1 MADKDTAYRSA
12 REKFL
17 GLSLESTRKSYYPQ
31 LQMHLEAARE
41 NERQLQLLI
50 DNIPARI
57 SYVNA
62 EERYVFV
69 NLAYEKAFGLQRDQ
83 IVGRKMVEILGH
95 DNYEK
100 IAHHLQEALRGK
112 QVRFEYSFTSR
123 QEENR
128 WIEVVC
134 VPNIGTQ
141 GRIHGFYA
149 LGIDLTERKRAEE
162 ERGKLQAQLIQAQK
176 IEAIGKLAGGVAHD
190 LNNLLFPILGYSE
203 MLLDDPAL
211 DGARREAIG
220 AIMQAGFRAR
230 DLVRQLLAFS
240 RRQTLEY
247 KPLDLNKAVADFEK
261 LLRRTI
267 REDIAIR
274 ILPAP
279 EVPLVM
285 ADIGQ
290 VEQVLMNLAVNAQDA
305 MPDGGCLTIETA
317 PAELDEHY
325 AAVHREV
332 KPGAYVRLVVSDT
345 GCGMDQETSQRLFEP
360 FFSTKGEK
368 GTGLGLATVHGI
380 VKQHGGHIWVYSEVG
395 KGTTFKVY
403 LPLSGKVDLEEKR
416 DELGAAALEGSE
428 TILLVE
434 DDEQARR
441 LARAM
446 LERHGY
452 TVLAAEDGRVALAL
466 ADKHEGALHLLLT
479 DVILPGMNG
488 RDLAARI
495 AEKRPDLKVLFMSGY
510 TDNVIV
516 HHGVLEQGVNFIQ
529 KPFTIND
536 LAVKIRDV
544 LRSRKGNGE
553 EAVHG
558 ETILH

>member
-1 MADKDTAYRSA
+1 MADKNTPYESA

-31 LQMHLEAARE
+31 LQMHLEAARD
-41 NERQLQLLI
+41 NERQLQLII
-50 DNIPARI
+50 DSVPARI
-57 SYVNA
+57 AYVNA
-62 EERYVFV
+62 EGRYVFV
-69 NLAYEKAFGLQRDQ
+69 NREYEKVFGLKREQ
-83 IVGRKMVEILGH
+83 IVGRRVEEILGH
-95 DNYEK
+95 ANYGK
-100 IAHHLQEALRGK
+100 IEQQLQEAQRGK
-112 QVRFEYSFTSR
+112 QVHFEYSFTDR
-123 QEENR
+123 HGEGR
-128 WIEVVC
+128 WMEVTC
-134 VPNIGTQ
+134 MPNIDLQ
-141 GRIHGFYA
+141 GSVNGFYVLA
-149 LGIDLTERKRAEE
+149 VDLTERKRAEE
-162 ERGKLQAQLIQAQK
+162 EREELQAQLIQAQK

-203 MLLDDPAL
+203 MMLEDPAL
-211 DGARREAIG
+211 DSARREAVN
-220 AIMQAGFRAR
+220 AILQAGFRAR

-240 RRQTLEY
+240 RKQTLEY

-279 EVPLVM
+279 DVPLVM

-317 PAELDEHY
+317 PAELDAHY
-325 AAVHREV
+325 AAIHRDV

-345 GCGMDQETSQRLFEP
+345 GCGMDKETSHRLFEP

-403 LPLSGKVDLEEKR
+403 LPLSGKTNFEKKN
-416 DELGAAALEGSE
+416 DEQETAALEGSE

-441 LARAM
+441 LTRTI
-446 LERHGY
+446 LERQGY
-452 TVLAAEDGRVALAL
+452 TVLAAEDGQIALAL
-466 ADKHEGALHLLLT
+466 LEKHEGPLHLLLT

-488 RDLAARI
+488 RELSARI
-495 AEKRPDLKVLFMSGY
+495 AEKHPGLKVLFMSGY

-516 HHGVLEQGVNFIQ
+516 HHGVLEKGINFMQ
-529 KPFTIND
+529 KPFTINA
-536 LAVKIRDV
+536 LAAKIREV
-544 LRSRKGNGE
+544 LKKGTHE
-553 EAVHG
+553 EGDHG
-558 ETILH
+558 ETVLH

>member
-1 MADKDTAYRSA
+1 MADQDPAYKAA

-31 LQMHLEAARE
+31 LQMHLEAARD

-50 DNIPARI
+50 DSIPARI

-69 NLAYEKAFGLQRDQ
+69 NREYEKVFGLQREQ
-83 IVGRKMVEILGH
+83 IVGKEVKEILGH
-95 DNYEK
+95 DNYVKTER
-100 IAHHLQEALRGK
+100 HLKEALRGK
-112 QVRFEYSFTSR
+112 QVHFEYSFTDLHGESR
-123 QEENR
+123 WVEATF
-128 WIEVVC
+128 
-134 VPNIGTQ
+134 VPNIGLQ
-141 GRIHGFYA
+141 GSVNGFYVLA
-149 LGIDLTERKRAEE
+149 VDLTERKRAEE
-162 ERGKLQAQLIQAQK
+162 EREKLQAQLIQAQK

-203 MLLDDPAL
+203 MMLEDPSLDDV
-211 DGARREAIG
+211 RREAIG

-240 RRQTLEY
+240 RKQTLEY

-267 REDIAIR
+267 REDIEIR

-279 EVPLVM
+279 DVPLVM

-290 VEQVLMNLAVNAQDA
+290 VEQVLMNLAINAQDA

-317 PAELDEHY
+317 PAELDAQY
-325 AAVHREV
+325 AATHRDV
-332 KPGAYVRLVVSDT
+332 KPGAYVRLAVSDT
-345 GCGMDQETSQRLFEP
+345 GCGMDAEISHRLFEP

-403 LPLSGKVDLEEKR
+403 LPLSEKANHEEKN
-416 DELGAAALEGSE
+416 DDKETAALHGTEN
-428 TILLVE
+428 ILLVE

-441 LARAM
+441 LGMAM
-446 LERHGY
+446 LERQGY
-452 TVLAAEDGRVALAL
+452 SVLAAADGRIALEL
-466 ADKHEGALHLLLT
+466 LEKHDGPLHLLLT

-488 RDLAARI
+488 RELAAKI
-495 AEKRPDLKVLFMSGY
+495 VEKYPELKVLFMSGY
-510 TDNVIV
+510 TDNVIG
-516 HHGVLEQGVNFIQ
+516 HHGVLEKGVNFIQ
-529 KPFTIND
+529 KPFTINA
-536 LAVKIRDV
+536 LAAKIREV
-544 LRSRKGNGE
+544 L
-553 EAVHG
+553 
-558 ETILH
+558 